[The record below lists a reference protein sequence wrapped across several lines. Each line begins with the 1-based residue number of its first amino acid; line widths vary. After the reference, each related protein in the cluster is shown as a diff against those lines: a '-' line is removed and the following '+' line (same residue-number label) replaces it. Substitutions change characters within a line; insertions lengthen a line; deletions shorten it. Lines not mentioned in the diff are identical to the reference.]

1 MLLAL
6 YSRCSNILERL
17 VIVDDEDGEFCV
29 CVHAEALGD
38 MSLCYILDGIL
49 IAYGI
54 VLTIL
59 YSRLRVRHTN
69 THTTMF
75 KVTVVSKGGVQD
87 HYVDNRRII
96 YNNSF
101 TYFLY

>member
-1 MLLAL
+1 MYIHGTTKLLL
-6 YSRCSNILERL
+6 LQL
-17 VIVDDEDGEFCV
+17 LKK
-29 CVHAEALGD
+29 ALGD

-49 IAYGI
+49 IVYGI

-75 KVTVVSKGGVQD
+75 KVTVVSKGGGLASQSSD
-87 HYVDNRRII
+87 TYETIKMDKKPYVC
-96 YNNSF
+96 
-101 TYFLY
+101 